1 MAKTEADTHPRQY
14 HFADFTLDRER
25 ASLLKGRREVKLR
38 PKVYDALAYLVEHRG
53 RVVAKEELI
62 QALWPDAFVTDDS
75 LVQCM
80 VELRRAL
87 DDRSQEI
94 LKTVPRRGYI
104 FAAQLKAEAVR
115 SKEATRDSAVLQSHQ
130 LPVARTPV
138 IGREKELAAIRELLI
153 DPGVR
158 LVTLTGS
165 GGSGKTR
172 LAIEAAD
179 RLNDFFGGRM
189 HFVALGSVSDAAMVP
204 AAIAETLN
212 TRSFAA
218 G

>member
-1 MAKTEADTHPRQY
+1 MTKAEARKHQGSYR
-14 HFADFTLDRER
+14 FADFTLDLQR
-25 ASLLKGRREVKLR
+25 ATVLKGDLEIKLR
-38 PKVYDALAYLVEHRG
+38 PKVYEALGYLIENRG

-104 FAAQLKAEAVR
+104 FAAQLKPEAVR
-115 SKEATRDSAVLQSHQ
+115 PKEATRDSAVLQSHQ

-189 HFVALGSVSDAAMVP
+189 HFVALGSVSDAA
-204 AAIAETLN
+204 
-212 TRSFAA
+212 
-218 G
+218 